1 MGNEQTGTG
10 ETEPE
15 QTGPAQTG
23 TGHDDASIE
32 GIFAQ
37 HADRTA
43 LRQRSGAEIT
53 DTSFRELWDRA
64 SALAAALGETVSA
77 GDRIAVLGTATADA
91 VTLDLAAWILGA
103 VSVPLQAS
111 APVAALDAI
120 VEETKPVWIAV
131 TAEQAA
137 TARAVAGAAG
147 GGIRTM
153 LLDTETHA
161 DGGTGTGT
169 DTAADPTLDALVA
182 RGADLPRPTPWH
194 PAPGEDPLALLLYT
208 SGSTGTPK
216 GAMYTRSMVER
227 MWHALRQAPADP
239 DAAHGIVGY
248 AYLPM
253 SHLTGR
259 STLLATLGR
268 GGTVALA
275 TSTDLSALFD
285 DLRAFAPTELVFVP
299 RVAEMVRQEGD
310 REEQR
315 QLAAGRGTDP
325 GAVRAEV
332 QADLRVRAFGG
343 RIAQAICTSAPL
355 TPELRGYIEGCL
367 GITLHD
373 MYGSTEA
380 GGVLHDGVI
389 QQPPVLEHKLVDVP
403 ELGYLTT
410 DLPHPRGELLV
421 KSASVIAGYYRR
433 PDVTAAVFD
442 EDGFYRTGD
451 VMAQTG
457 PGTYAYLDRR
467 NNVIKL
473 SQGEFVAVASLE
485 ATYGGTPEVHQIALH
500 GDSRHAFLVAV
511 VVPAA
516 AGASE
521 REILA
526 ALQRTAR
533 EHGLAPYEVPRGVI
547 VEPQPFTV
555 RDGLLSDAG
564 KLLRLRLTQRYGE
577 RFAALYDALEA
588 QQTAPLVAALRERA
602 GDEPTVDTVVRATIQ
617 LLGAEVPPATA
628 AAARFSDL
636 GGDSLSALTFS
647 AILEDVFGTEVPV
660 GVITDPTNDLAAVA
674 AFVERSASDDR
685 PTVTRV
691 HGAGASTLRVGD
703 LRLERMLGGIPT
715 PVRRAPAARP
725 GSRTVLLTGANGYLG
740 RFLAID
746 WLERLAPAGGTLVC
760 VVRGADDADA
770 RRRLEAAFAA
780 DPAFAERFAEL
791 SGALEVLSGDVS
803 EHRLGLDEER
813 WTALA
818 ARVDLVAHAAAL
830 VNHVLPYPALF
841 GPNVVGTAEV
851 IRLAIAAGS
860 VPVTFVSSVAVAGG
874 ARPSAAADA
883 APSAPGAL
891 DEDADI
897 RATIPE
903 WAVGDEYANGYG
915 ASKWASEVLLREAH
929 EHHGVPV
936 AVFRSD
942 MILAHPRWRGQV
954 NLPDVFTRLMWSV
967 LTTGLAPASFVR
979 RGPDGERQPSHYDGL
994 PADFTAAAIDA
1005 IGAAVT
1011 EGHRTF
1017 NVVNPH
1023 DDGVSLDTFVDWLR
1037 EDGHEIEV
1045 VDDHA
1050 EWVDRF
1056 REALASLPDADRA
1069 RSVLPLM
1076 HAFAAPEEPHA
1087 GSAIPADAF
1096 AAAVRAVRP
1105 LGSPEIPSLDRALI
1119 AKVADDL
1126 AFLGLLAPARVTVR

>member
-1 MGNEQTGTG
+1 MGTEQLENE
-10 ETEPE
+10 
-15 QTGPAQTG
+15 
-23 TGHDDASIE
+23 HDDTSVEA
-32 GIFAQ
+32 IFQQ
-37 HADRTA
+37 HAERTA
-43 LRQRSGAEIT
+43 LRERSGPDIT

-77 GDRIAVLGTATADA
+77 GDRIAVLGSATADA
-91 VTLDLAAWILGA
+91 ITLDLATWILGA

-111 APVAALDAI
+111 APAGALRAI
-120 VEETKPVWIAV
+120 VEETEPAWIAATV
-131 TAEQAA
+131 EQGAM
-137 TARAVAGAAG
+137 ARAVAGASG
-147 GGIRTM
+147 DGVRTM
-153 LLDTETHA
+153 LLDTGA
-161 DGGTGTGT
+161 GTGDGT
-169 DTAADPTLDALVA
+169 DADADADVTLDGLVA
-182 RGADLPRPTPWH
+182 RGAALPRVSPWH

-227 MWHALRQAPADP
+227 LWHAIPSAPAG
-239 DAAHGIVGY
+239 DASTAADLADGIVGY
-248 AYLPM
+248 AYLPL

-259 STLLATLGR
+259 LALLATLGR

-275 TSTDLSALFD
+275 TSTDLSTLFD
-285 DLRAFAPTELVFVP
+285 DLRAFTPTEFVFVP
-299 RVAEMVRQEGD
+299 RVAEMVRQEGE

-315 QLAAGRGTDP
+315 RLAAGDADP
-325 GAVRAEV
+325 DAVRAAV

-343 RIAQAICTSAPL
+343 RIGDAICTSAPL
-355 TPELRGYIEGCL
+355 TPALRTYVEECL

-380 GGVLHDGVI
+380 GGILRDGVV
-389 QQPPVLEHKLVDVP
+389 QQPPVTEHKLVDVP
-403 ELGYLTT
+403 ELGYRTT
-410 DLPHPRGELLV
+410 DLPYPRGELLV
-421 KSASVIAGYYRR
+421 KSAAAMTGYFRR

-451 VMAQTG
+451 VMARTA
-457 PGTYAYLDRR
+457 PDTYEYVDRR
-467 NNVIKL
+467 NNVLKL

-511 VVPAA
+511 VVPSTE
-516 AGASE
+516 GASE
-521 REILA
+521 RDILA

-533 EHGLAPYEVPRGVI
+533 EHDLAPYEVPRGVI
-547 VEPQPFTV
+547 VEPRPFTV
-555 RDGLLSDAG
+555 EDGMLSDAG

-577 RFAALYDALEA
+577 RFAALYDALAE
-588 QQTAPLVAALRERA
+588 QQTGTLVAALRERPD
-602 GDEPTVDTVVRATIQ
+602 DEPTVDTVVRAALQ
-617 LLGAEVPPATA
+617 LLGAEASPATA

-647 AILEDVFGTEVPV
+647 GILEDVFETEVPV

-691 HGAGASTLRVGD
+691 HGAGASTLRASD
-703 LRLERMLGGIPT
+703 LRLDRMLGGIPI
-715 PVRRAPAARP
+715 PVPRASATTP

-746 WLERLAPAGGTLVC
+746 WLERLAPTGGTLVC
-760 VVRGADDADA
+760 IVRGADDADA
-770 RRRLEAAFAA
+770 RRRLDTAFAA
-780 DPAFAERFAEL
+780 DPAFARRFAEL
-791 SGALEVLSGDVS
+791 AGSLEVRAGDVS

-841 GPNVVGTAEV
+841 GPNVVGTAEA

-874 ARPSAAADA
+874 AQPGTTADA
-883 APSAPGAL
+883 EPSAPAAL
-891 DEDADI
+891 DEHADI
-897 RATIPE
+897 RVMIPE

-1005 IGAAVT
+1005 IGAALT

-1037 EDGHEIEV
+1037 EDGHDIER

-1050 EWVDRF
+1050 EWVARF
-1056 REALASLPDADRA
+1056 RAALAALPDADRA

-1087 GSAIPADAF
+1087 GSAIPAEAF
-1096 AAAVRAVRP
+1096 AAAVREVRP
-1105 LGSPEIPSLDRALI
+1105 LGEPEIPSLDRALI
-1119 AKVADDL
+1119 TKVADDL
-1126 AFLGLLAPARVTVR
+1126 AFLGLLAPARVAAR

>member
-1 MGNEQTGTG
+1 MSTEQMGTEQMGTQH
-10 ETEPE
+10 EDT
-15 QTGPAQTG
+15 
-23 TGHDDASIE
+23 SIE
-32 GIFAQ
+32 AIFAQ

-43 LRQRSGAEIT
+43 LRQRSGPEVT
-53 DTSFRELWDRA
+53 DISFRELWDRA
-64 SALAAALGETVSA
+64 GALAAALGETVSA

-111 APVAALDAI
+111 APVAALRAI
-120 VEETKPVWIAV
+120 VEETTPVWIAA
-131 TAEQAA
+131 TADQAA
-137 TARAVAGAAG
+137 TARAVAEASGD
-147 GGIRTM
+147 GIRTM
-153 LLDTETHA
+153 LLDTDA
-161 DGGTGTGT
+161 DI
-169 DTAADPTLDALVA
+169 DTALTLGALVA
-182 RGADLPRPTPWH
+182 RGAGLPTRSPWH

-227 MWHALRQAPADP
+227 MWHALRPDAAAAAAPADASTTADDG
-239 DAAHGIVGY
+239 DAAAIVGY

-259 STLLATLGR
+259 SSLLATLGR

-275 TSTDLSALFD
+275 TSTDLSTLFD
-285 DLRAFAPTELVFVP
+285 DLRTFAPTEFVFVP

-310 REEQR
+310 REQQR
-315 QLAAGRGTDP
+315 RLAAGSTDVD
-325 GAVRAEV
+325 AVRAEV

-343 RIAQAICTSAPL
+343 RIHRAICTSAPL
-355 TPELRGYIEGCL
+355 TPELRTYIEGCL
-367 GITLHD
+367 GLTLHD
-373 MYGSTEA
+373 LYGSTEA
-380 GGVLHDGVI
+380 GGILHDGVI
-389 QQPPVLEHKLVDVP
+389 QQPPVTEHKLVDVP
-403 ELGYLTT
+403 ELGYRTT
-410 DLPHPRGELLV
+410 DRPHPRGELLV
-421 KSASVIAGYYRR
+421 KSASVIAGYFRR

-457 PGTYAYLDRR
+457 PGTYEYVDRR

-511 VVPAA
+511 VVPAEA
-516 AGASE
+516 SASE
-521 REILA
+521 RDILA

-547 VEPQPFTV
+547 VEPDPFTV
-555 RDGLLSDAG
+555 DGGMLSDAG

-577 RFAALYDALEA
+577 RLAALYDALEE
-588 QQTAPLVAALRERA
+588 QQSGTLVAALRERA
-602 GDEPTVDTVVRATIQ
+602 DDEPTVDTVVRATLL
-617 LLGAEVPPATA
+617 LLGAEVSPATA

-647 AILEDVFGTEVPV
+647 GILEDVFGTEVPV
-660 GVITDPTNDLAAVA
+660 GVLTDPTNDLAAVA
-674 AFVERSASDDR
+674 AYVERSASDDR

-691 HGAGASTLRVGD
+691 HDAGASTLRVGD
-703 LRLERMLGGIPT
+703 LRLDRMLGGIPT
-715 PVRRAPAARP
+715 PVPRASVARP

-746 WLERLAPAGGTLVC
+746 WLERLAATGGTLVC
-760 VVRGADDADA
+760 IVRGADDAEA

-780 DPAFAERFAEL
+780 DPAFARRFAEL
-791 SGALEVLSGDVS
+791 SGSLEVLAGDVS

-813 WTALA
+813 WGDLA

-830 VNHVLPYPALF
+830 VNHVLPYQALF
-841 GPNVVGTAEV
+841 GPNVVGTAEA

-883 APSAPGAL
+883 APAAPGAL
-891 DEDADI
+891 DEHADI

-954 NLPDVFTRLMWSV
+954 NLPDVFTRLIWSV

-979 RGPDGERQPSHYDGL
+979 RGPDGERQRSHYDGL
-994 PADFTAAAIDA
+994 PADFTAAAIDG
-1005 IGAAVT
+1005 IGAALT

-1037 EDGHEIEV
+1037 EDGHDIER

-1056 REALASLPDADRA
+1056 RAALGALPDADRA

-1076 HAFAAPEEPHA
+1076 HAFASPEEPHA

-1096 AAAVRAVRP
+1096 AEAVRAVRP
-1105 LGSPEIPSLDRALI
+1105 LGSPDIPSLDRTLI

-1126 AFLGLLAPARVTVR
+1126 AFLGLLAPARVAAA

>member
-1 MGNEQTGTG
+1 MGTEQAGA
-10 ETEPE
+10 EHVRTE
-15 QTGPAQTG
+15 
-23 TGHDDASIE
+23 HDDTSVEA
-32 GIFAQ
+32 IFEQ
-37 HADRTA
+37 HADRPA
-43 LRQRSGAEIT
+43 LRQRSGPDIT

-77 GDRIAVLGTATADA
+77 GDRIAVLGAATADA
-91 VTLDLAAWILGA
+91 VTLDLATWILGA

-111 APVAALDAI
+111 APVAALHAI
-120 VEETKPVWIAV
+120 AEETSPVWIAA

-137 TARAVAGAAG
+137 MARAVAEASRD
-147 GGIRTM
+147 GIRTM
-153 LLDTETHA
+153 LLDT
-161 DGGTGTGT
+161 DT
-169 DTAADPTLDALVA
+169 DTDADTALTLDAVVA
-182 RGADLPRPTPWH
+182 RGAGLPRRSPWH

-227 MWHALRQAPADP
+227 LWHALRPDPATDAGASTTP
-239 DAAHGIVGY
+239 DGGADAADGIVGY
-248 AYLPM
+248 AYLPL

-259 STLLATLGR
+259 SALLATLGR

-275 TSTDLSALFD
+275 TSTDLSTLFD
-285 DLRAFAPTELVFVP
+285 DLRVFAPTEFVFVP

-315 QLAAGRGTDP
+315 RLAAGGGTDVD
-325 GAVRAEV
+325 AVRAEV

-343 RIAQAICTSAPL
+343 RIGQAICTSAPL
-355 TPELRGYIEGCL
+355 TPELRAYVERCL

-380 GGVLHDGVI
+380 GGILHDGVV
-389 QQPPVLEHKLVDVP
+389 QQPPVTEHKLIDVP
-403 ELGYLTT
+403 ELGYRTT
-410 DLPHPRGELLV
+410 DRPHPRGELLI
-421 KSASVIAGYYRR
+421 KSTSVIAGYFRR

-457 PGTYAYLDRR
+457 PDTYEYLDRR
-467 NNVIKL
+467 NNVLKL
-473 SQGEFVAVASLE
+473 SQGEFVAVSALE
-485 ATYGGTPEVHQIALH
+485 ATYGGTPEVRQIALH

-511 VVPAA
+511 VVPADPA
-516 AGASE
+516 ASE
-521 REILA
+521 RDVLA

-547 VEPQPFTV
+547 VEPEPFTV
-555 RDGLLSDAG
+555 DGGMLSDAG

-577 RFAALYDALEA
+577 RFAALYDALE
-588 QQTAPLVAALRERA
+588 QQQSGALVAALRERA
-602 GDEPTVDTVVRATIQ
+602 GDEPTVDTVVRAALQ
-617 LLGAEVPPATA
+617 LLGAEVSPATA
-628 AAARFSDL
+628 AAARFQDL

-647 AILEDVFGTEVPV
+647 GILEDVFDAEVPV

-703 LRLERMLGGIPT
+703 LRLDRVLGAIPT
-715 PVRRAPAARP
+715 PVRREPAARP

-740 RFLAID
+740 RFMAID
-746 WLERLAPAGGTLVC
+746 WLERLAPTGGSLVC
-760 VVRGADDADA
+760 IVRGADDADA

-780 DPAFAERFAEL
+780 DPAFARRFAEL
-791 SGALEVLSGDVS
+791 AGSLEVLAGDVS
-803 EHRLGLDEER
+803 EHHLGLGDER
-813 WTALA
+813 WIDLA

-830 VNHVLPYPALF
+830 VNHVLPYTALF

-851 IRLAIAAGS
+851 VRLAIAAGS

-874 ARPSAAADA
+874 AQPSAAADA
-883 APSAPGAL
+883 APAAPAAL
-891 DEDADI
+891 DEHADI
-897 RATIPE
+897 RVTIPE

-915 ASKWASEVLLREAH
+915 ASKWACEVLLREAH

-954 NLPDVFTRLMWSV
+954 NLPDVFTRLIWSV
-967 LTTGLAPASFVR
+967 LTTGLAPDSFVR
-979 RGPDGERQPSHYDGL
+979 RGPDGERQRPHYDGL
-994 PADFTAAAIDA
+994 PADFTAAAIDG

-1011 EGHRTF
+1011 EGHRTY

-1037 EDGHEIEV
+1037 EDGHDIERV
-1045 VDDHA
+1045 PDHA

-1056 REALASLPDADRA
+1056 REALGSLPDADRA

-1096 AAAVRAVRP
+1096 AEAVRAVRP
-1105 LGSPEIPSLDRALI
+1105 LGAAEIPSLDHALI
-1119 AKVADDL
+1119 TKVADDL
-1126 AFLGLLAPARVTVR
+1126 AFLGLLAPRTHVS

>member
-1 MGNEQTGTG
+1 MGTQ
-10 ETEPE
+10 
-15 QTGPAQTG
+15 
-23 TGHDDASIE
+23 HDDTSIE
-32 GIFAQ
+32 AMFEQ

-43 LRQRSGAEIT
+43 LRQRSGPDIT
-53 DTSFRELWDRA
+53 DTSFRELWERA

-103 VSVPLQAS
+103 VGVPLQAS

-120 VEETKPVWIAV
+120 IEETAPVWIAA

-137 TARAVAGAAG
+137 TARAVADASGD
-147 GGIRTM
+147 GIRTM
-153 LLDTETHA
+153 LLDT
-161 DGGTGTGT
+161 GSGT
-169 DTAADPTLDALVA
+169 DADADLTLDALVA
-182 RGADLPRPTPWH
+182 RGADLPRVSPWH

-227 MWHALRQAPADP
+227 MWHALRPDPAR
-239 DAAHGIVGY
+239 DADASTTAADGIVGY

-259 STLLATLGR
+259 SALFATLGR

-275 TSTDLSALFD
+275 TSTDLSTLFE
-285 DLRAFAPTELVFVP
+285 DLRAFAPTEFVFVP

-315 QLAAGRGTDP
+315 RLAAGGADP
-325 GAVRAEV
+325 DAVRAEV

-343 RIAQAICTSAPL
+343 RIGHAICTSAPL
-355 TPELRGYIEGCL
+355 TPELRAYIEGCL
-367 GITLHD
+367 GMPMHD
-373 MYGSTEA
+373 LYGSTEA
-380 GGVLHDGVI
+380 GGVLHDGVV
-389 QQPPVLEHKLVDVP
+389 QQPPVTEHKLIDVP

-410 DLPHPRGELLV
+410 DLPHPRGELLI
-421 KSASVIAGYYRR
+421 KSTAVIAGYFRR

-451 VMAQTG
+451 VMARTA
-457 PGTYAYLDRR
+457 PDTYEYLDRR

-473 SQGEFVAVASLE
+473 SQGEFVAVASVE
-485 ATYGGTPEVHQIALH
+485 ATYGGTPEVRQIALH

-511 VVPAA
+511 VVPADPA
-516 AGASE
+516 ASE
-521 REILA
+521 RDVLA

-555 RDGLLSDAG
+555 EDGMLSDAG

-577 RFAALYDALEA
+577 RFAALYDALEE
-588 QQTAPLVAALRERA
+588 QQTGTLVAALRERA
-602 GDEPTVDTVVRATIQ
+602 GDEPTVDTVVRAALQ
-617 LLGAEVPPATA
+617 LLGAEVSPATA
-628 AAARFSDL
+628 AAARFQDL

-647 AILEDVFGTEVPV
+647 GILEDVFDAEVPV

-674 AFVERSASDDR
+674 AYVERSASDDR

-703 LRLERMLGGIPT
+703 LRLDRVLGGIPT
-715 PVRRAPAARP
+715 PVPRASAARP

-740 RFLAID
+740 RFMAID
-746 WLERLAPAGGTLVC
+746 WLERLAAEGGSLVC
-760 VVRGADDADA
+760 IVRGADDVDA
-770 RRRLEAAFAA
+770 RRRLDAAFAA
-780 DPAFAERFAEL
+780 DPAFARRFAEL
-791 SGALEVLSGDVS
+791 SGSLEVLAGDVS
-803 EHRLGLDEER
+803 EHRLGLDDER
-813 WTALA
+813 WIDLA
-818 ARVDLVAHAAAL
+818 GRVDLVAHAAAL
-830 VNHVLPYPALF
+830 VNHVLPYQALF

-883 APSAPGAL
+883 EPSAPGAL

-897 RATIPE
+897 RVTIPE

-954 NLPDVFTRLMWSV
+954 NLPDVFTRLIWSV
-967 LTTGLAPASFVR
+967 LTTGLAPDSFVR
-979 RGPDGERQPSHYDGL
+979 RGPDGERQRSHYDGL
-994 PADFTAAAIDA
+994 PADFTAAAIDE

-1037 EDGHEIEV
+1037 EDGHDIERV
-1045 VDDHA
+1045 PDHA

-1056 REALASLPDADRA
+1056 RAALGALPDADRA

-1096 AAAVRAVRP
+1096 AAAVRSVRP
-1105 LGSPEIPSLDRALI
+1105 LGASGIPSLDRALI

-1126 AFLGLLAPARVTVR
+1126 AFLGLLAPARAAAA

>member
-1 MGNEQTGTG
+1 MGNEH
-10 ETEPE
+10 ENE
-15 QTGPAQTG
+15 
-23 TGHDDASIE
+23 HDDASIE
-32 GIFAQ
+32 ALFAQ
-37 HADRTA
+37 HADRPA
-43 LRQRSGAEIT
+43 LRQRSGADIT
-53 DTSFRELWDRA
+53 DIGFGELWDRA

-91 VTLDLAAWILGA
+91 VTLDLATWILGA

-111 APVAALDAI
+111 APLPALQGI
-120 VEETKPVWIAV
+120 VEETTPVWIAV

-137 TARAVAGAAG
+137 VARAVAEASGD
-147 GGIRTM
+147 GIRTM
-153 LLDTETHA
+153 LIDVA
-161 DGGTGTGT
+161 AG
-169 DTAADPTLDALVA
+169 TAAAADADAGADLTLDGLVA
-182 RGADLPRPTPWH
+182 RGAGLPRISPWH

-227 MWHALRQAPADP
+227 MWQAMRPDPAAQAGAATTATAEAAT
-239 DAAHGIVGY
+239 DAAADGIVGY

-259 STLLATLGR
+259 SALFATLGR

-275 TSTDLSALFD
+275 TSTDLSTLFD
-285 DLRAFAPTELVFVP
+285 DLRAFAPTEFVFVP
-299 RVAEMVRQEGD
+299 RVAEMLRQEGD

-315 QLAAGRGTDP
+315 RLAAG
-325 GAVRAEV
+325 GADVDAIRAAV

-355 TPELRGYIEGCL
+355 TPELRAYVEECL

-380 GGVLHDGVI
+380 GGVLHDGVV
-389 QQPPVLEHKLVDVP
+389 QQPPVTAHKLVDVP
-403 ELGYLTT
+403 ELGYRTT
-410 DLPHPRGELLV
+410 DLPHPRGELLI
-421 KSASVIAGYYRR
+421 KSDAVIAGYFRR

-457 PGTYAYLDRR
+457 PDTYEYLDRR
-467 NNVIKL
+467 NNVLKL

-485 ATYGGTPEVHQIALH
+485 ATYGGTPEVHQVALH

-511 VVPAA
+511 VVPTE
-516 AGASE
+516 AGSSE
-521 REILA
+521 RDVLA

-533 EHGLAPYEVPRGVI
+533 AHGLAPYEVPRGVI

-555 RDGLLSDAG
+555 DGGMLSDAG

-577 RFAALYDALEA
+577 RFAALYDALES
-588 QQTAPLVAALRERA
+588 QQSGTLVAALRERDD
-602 GDEPTVDTVVRATIQ
+602 DEPTVDTVVRAALL
-617 LLGAEVPPATA
+617 LLGAEVSPATA

-647 AILEDVFGTEVPV
+647 GILEDVFDAEVPV

-703 LRLERMLGGIPT
+703 LRLDRMLGGIPT
-715 PVRRAPAARP
+715 PVPRASARP

-746 WLERLAPAGGTLVC
+746 WLERLAPEGGTLVC

-770 RRRLEAAFAA
+770 RRRLDDAFAA
-780 DPAFAERFAEL
+780 DPAFARRFAEL
-791 SGALEVLSGDVS
+791 AGSLEVMAGDVS
-803 EHRLGLDEER
+803 EHRLGLDDAR
-813 WTALA
+813 WETLA
-818 ARVDLVAHAAAL
+818 GRVDLVAHAAAL

-841 GPNVVGTAEV
+841 GPNVVGTAEA

-891 DEDADI
+891 DEHADI
-897 RATIPE
+897 RVMIPE

-979 RGPDGERQPSHYDGL
+979 RGPDGEPQRSHYDGL

-1005 IGAAVT
+1005 IGAALT

-1037 EDGHEIEV
+1037 EDGHDIERV
-1045 VDDHA
+1045 ADHA
-1050 EWVDRF
+1050 EWVERF
-1056 REALASLPDADRA
+1056 RDALASLPDADRA

-1096 AAAVRAVRP
+1096 IDAVRAVRP
-1105 LGSPEIPSLDRALI
+1105 LGASEIPSLDHALI
-1119 AKVADDL
+1119 TKVADDL
-1126 AFLGLLAPARVTVR
+1126 AFLGLLAPASARARVAAA

>member
-1 MGNEQTGTG
+1 MGIEQTGT
-10 ETEPE
+10 E
-15 QTGPAQTG
+15 
-23 TGHDDASIE
+23 HDDASI
-32 GIFAQ
+32 GAIFER
-37 HADRTA
+37 HAERTA

-53 DTSFRELWDRA
+53 DTSFRELWERA
-64 SALAAALGETVSA
+64 SALAAALGGTVSA
-77 GDRIAVLGTATADA
+77 GDRIAVLGSATADA
-91 VTLDLAAWILGA
+91 VTLDLATWILGA

-120 VEETKPVWIAV
+120 VEETAPVWIAA
-131 TAEQAA
+131 TAEQSA
-137 TARAVAGAAG
+137 TARAVAEASGD
-147 GGIRTM
+147 GIRTM
-153 LLDTETHA
+153 LLDTGTSTSTSTDA
-161 DGGTGTGT
+161 DT
-169 DTAADPTLDALVA
+169 DLTLDGLVA
-182 RGADLPRPTPWH
+182 RGAGLPRVGPWH

-227 MWHALRQAPADP
+227 LWHAVGP
-239 DAAHGIVGY
+239 DAATGAGAADAIVGY
-248 AYLPM
+248 AYLPL

-259 STLLATLGR
+259 AALLATLGR

-275 TSTDLSALFD
+275 TSTDLSTLFD
-285 DLRAFAPTELVFVP
+285 DLRAFAPTEFVFVP

-315 QLAAGRGTDP
+315 RLAAGGADP
-325 GAVRAEV
+325 DAVRAAV
-332 QADLRVRAFGG
+332 RADLRVRAFGG
-343 RIAQAICTSAPL
+343 RISQAICTSAPL
-355 TPELRGYIEGCL
+355 TPELRAYVEECL

-380 GGVLHDGVI
+380 GGILRDGVV
-389 QQPPVLEHKLVDVP
+389 QQPPVTEHKLVDVP
-403 ELGYLTT
+403 ELGYRTT

-421 KSASVIAGYYRR
+421 KSAAVIAGYFRR

-451 VMAQTG
+451 VMARTG
-457 PGTYAYLDRR
+457 PGTYEYLDRR
-467 NNVIKL
+467 NNVLKL

-511 VVPAA
+511 VVPTE

-521 REILA
+521 RDVLA

-555 RDGLLSDAG
+555 DGGMLSDAG

-577 RFAALYDALEA
+577 RLGALYDALEA
-588 QQTAPLVAALRERA
+588 QQSGTLAAALRDRDA
-602 GDEPTVDTVVRATIQ
+602 DEPTVDTVVRAALL
-617 LLGAEVPPATA
+617 LLGAEVPPATAAA

-647 AILEDVFGTEVPV
+647 GILEDVFGTEVPV
-660 GVITDPTNDLAAVA
+660 GVITDPTNHLAAVA
-674 AFVERSASDDR
+674 AFVDRSATDDR

-703 LRLERMLGGIPT
+703 LRLERMLGGVPT
-715 PVRRAPAARP
+715 PVPRASAARP
-725 GSRTVLLTGANGYLG
+725 GARTVLLTGANGYLG
-740 RFLAID
+740 RFLAVD
-746 WLERLAPAGGTLVC
+746 WLERLAPEGGTLVC

-780 DPAFAERFAEL
+780 DPAFARRLAEL
-791 SGALEVLSGDVS
+791 SGSLEVVAGDVS

-813 WTALA
+813 WIDLA

-883 APSAPGAL
+883 EPSAPGPL

-954 NLPDVFTRLMWSV
+954 NLPDVFTRLIWSV

-979 RGPDGERQPSHYDGL
+979 RSPDGERQRSHYDGL
-994 PADFTAAAIDA
+994 PADFTAAAIDG
-1005 IGAAVT
+1005 IGAALT

-1037 EDGHEIEV
+1037 EDGHDIERV
-1045 VDDHA
+1045 EDHA
-1050 EWVDRF
+1050 EWVGRF
-1056 REALASLPDADRA
+1056 RAALGSLPDADRA

-1096 AAAVRAVRP
+1096 AAAVREVRP
-1105 LGSPEIPSLDRALI
+1105 LGRSEIPSLDHALI

-1126 AFLGLLAPARVTVR
+1126 AFLGLLAPTPAPTPVAAR

>member
-1 MGNEQTGTG
+1 MGTEQMGTEHMG
-10 ETEPE
+10 SE
-15 QTGPAQTG
+15 
-23 TGHDDASIE
+23 HDDTSIE
-32 GIFAQ
+32 AIFER

-43 LRQRSGAEIT
+43 LRERSGPDIA

-64 SALAAALGETVSA
+64 SALAAALGETVAA

-91 VTLDLAAWILGA
+91 VTLDLATWILGA

-111 APVAALDAI
+111 APVAALQAI
-120 VEETKPVWIAV
+120 VGETTPVWIAATV
-131 TAEQAA
+131 EQAA
-137 TARAVAGAAG
+137 TARAVADASGDD
-147 GGIRTM
+147 IRTM
-153 LLDTETHA
+153 LLDSGR
-161 DGGTGTGT
+161 DSGSDT
-169 DTAADPTLDALVA
+169 DLTLDALVA
-182 RGADLPRPTPWH
+182 RGAGLPRRSPWH

-227 MWHALRQAPADP
+227 MWHVLRPDPARAA
-239 DAAHGIVGY
+239 DAADGIVGY

-259 STLLATLGR
+259 SSLLATLGR

-275 TSTDLSALFD
+275 TSSDLSTLFE
-285 DLRAFAPTELVFVP
+285 DLRAFTPTEFVFVP
-299 RVAEMVRQEGD
+299 RVAEMLRQEGD

-315 QLAAGRGTDP
+315 RLAADGEDP
-325 GAVRAEV
+325 DAVRAAV

-343 RIAQAICTSAPL
+343 RIRQAICTSAPL
-355 TPELRGYIEGCL
+355 TPGLRTYVEECL
-367 GITLHD
+367 GLTLHD
-373 MYGSTEA
+373 LYGSTEA
-380 GGVLHDGVI
+380 GGILHDGVV
-389 QQPPVLEHKLVDVP
+389 QQPPVTAHKLVDVP
-403 ELGYLTT
+403 ELGYRTT
-410 DLPHPRGELLV
+410 DLPHPRGELLI
-421 KSASVIAGYYRR
+421 KSTAVIAGYFRR

-451 VMAQTG
+451 VMAQTA
-457 PGTYAYLDRR
+457 PDTYEYLDRR

-511 VVPAA
+511 VVPAT

-521 REILA
+521 RDILA

-555 RDGLLSDAG
+555 DDGMLSDAG

-577 RFAALYDALEA
+577 RFAALYDALAE
-588 QQTAPLVAALRERA
+588 QQTGTLVAALRERV
-602 GDEPTVDTVVRATIQ
+602 GDEPTVDTVVRAALQ

-628 AAARFSDL
+628 AAARFQDL

-647 AILEDVFGTEVPV
+647 GILEDVFDAEVPV

-691 HGAGASTLRVGD
+691 HGAGASTLRASD
-703 LRLERMLGGIPT
+703 LRLDRVLGGVPA
-715 PVRRAPAARP
+715 PVRRAPAGRP

-746 WLERLAPAGGTLVC
+746 WLERLAPEGGSLVC
-760 VVRGADDADA
+760 IVRGADDADA
-770 RRRLEAAFAA
+770 RRRLDTAFAA
-780 DPAFAERFAEL
+780 DPAFARRFAEL
-791 SGALEVLSGDVS
+791 AGSLEVRAGDVS
-803 EHRLGLDEER
+803 EHHLGLDDAR
-813 WTALA
+813 WEDLA

-830 VNHVLPYPALF
+830 VNHVLPYSALF

-883 APSAPGAL
+883 APSAPAAL
-891 DEDADI
+891 DEHADI
-897 RATIPE
+897 RARIPE
-903 WAVGDEYANGYG
+903 WSVGDEYANGYG

-929 EHHGVPV
+929 DQHGVPV

-942 MILAHPRWRGQV
+942 MILGHPRWRGQL
-954 NLPDVFTRLMWSV
+954 NLPDVFSRLMWSV

-979 RGPDGERQPSHYDGL
+979 RGPDGERQRSHYDGL
-994 PADFTAAAIDA
+994 PADFTAAAIDG
-1005 IGAAVT
+1005 IGAALT

-1023 DDGVSLDTFVDWLR
+1023 DDGVSLDTFVGWLR
-1037 EDGHEIEV
+1037 EDGHDIELV
-1045 VDDHA
+1045 PDHA
-1050 EWVDRF
+1050 EWVARF
-1056 REALASLPDADRA
+1056 RQALGSLPDADRA

-1096 AAAVRAVRP
+1096 AEAVRAVRP
-1105 LGSPEIPSLDRALI
+1105 LGSPEIPTLDHALI
-1119 AKVADDL
+1119 TKVADDL
-1126 AFLGLLAPARVTVR
+1126 AFLGLLAPMPVPVAAA